1 MFSAHAFAC
10 IFFSR
15 ASVKP
20 SARLPNATTADAFA
34 ATPDA
39 AGWHSG
45 ERKLKKK
52 GERKSMSGEGKQNM
66 TVTPRHCG
74 NAA

>member
-10 IFFSR
+10 IFFPR

-39 AGWHSG
+39 AGWHRG
-45 ERKLKKK
+45 ERKLKKGGK
-52 GERKSMSGEGKQNM
+52 KINEREGKRNV